1 MQPDAWKG
9 RKGIEEEEKKEKKK
23 NWVWDYG
30 GVNYLLD
37 ICWGKKQGQMGID
50 LKKSL

>member
-9 RKGIEEEEKKEKKK
+9 SMGIEEEENNEKKK
-23 NWVWDYG
+23 ILVWDYG

-37 ICWGKKQGQMGID
+37 ICWGKK
-50 LKKSL
+50 